1 MSEVD
6 LLSFDR
12 GSVTAPAGCG
22 KTELI
27 GRALARHK
35 GTKPI
40 LILTHTNAGVAALRS
55 RLNLAGVA
63 PMSYRLCT
71 IDGWTMQLA
80 SSFPTRS
87 DCNPQ
92 GLTLPGSDYLD
103 IRAAAARL
111 LRAGHISD
119 IITATRLIVDEYQ
132 DCSAMQ
138 HEVVAA
144 AAESIPTCVLG
155 DPLQA
160 IFGFGADPLPSWE
173 TTVCE
178 RFPTVAE
185 LNTWRWINAG
195 EAPLGEWLLQVRR
208 RLLHGEPVDL
218 CCPAVH
224 WVQLDGPNDYPKRLK
239 AACTRPPDR
248 NGPVLIIGY
257 RDTLGILPVPSPLRL
272 ST

>member
-87 DCNPQ
+87 DCNPDS
-92 GLTLPGSDYLD
+92 LTLQNPGSDYLD

-119 IITATRLIVDEYQ
+119 IITATYERLIVDEYQ

-185 LNTWRWINAG
+185 LNTPWRWINAG
-195 EAPLGEWLLQVRR
+195 EAPLGE
-208 RLLHGEPVDL
+208 
-218 CCPAVH
+218 
-224 WVQLDGPNDYPKRLK
+224 
-239 AACTRPPDR
+239 
-248 NGPVLIIGY
+248 
-257 RDTLGILPVPSPLRL
+257 
-272 ST
+272 